1 MIGVTLLV
9 SRAEADVGWGASRGS
24 SRRSYDKCYF
34 VYQYVIFC
42 GGGGENIYF
51 VEYFA
56 LFWYKESMRVRGC
69 DVERVQTLATE
80 KTHPLL
86 LTIDDNLSLS
96 LQVRGSW

>member
-1 MIGVTLLV
+1 M
-9 SRAEADVGWGASRGS
+9 
-24 SRRSYDKCYF
+24 C
-34 VYQYVIFC
+34 
-42 GGGGENIYF
+42 F

-69 DVERVQTLATE
+69 GVERVQTLATE

-86 LTIDDNLSLS
+86 LTVDGNLSLS